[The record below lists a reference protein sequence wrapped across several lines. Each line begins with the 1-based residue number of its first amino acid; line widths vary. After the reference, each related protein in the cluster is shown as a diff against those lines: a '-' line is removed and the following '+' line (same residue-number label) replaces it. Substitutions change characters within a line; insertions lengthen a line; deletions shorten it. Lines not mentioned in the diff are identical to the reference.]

1 MRFSADELNQL
12 TSAIQR
18 ERSRRK
24 YSRLIDFVR
33 GSWPI
38 LEGSATYSH
47 NWHIE
52 LICEHFEGMLDGR
65 INNLLINIPPG
76 CMKSLITSV
85 NFPVWAWTKNPEF
98 RFLTASYGQEL
109 ATRDAVKSR
118 ELIDSSWFQ
127 EKWGSFIRIDRGQNQ
142 KTKYQNT
149 EGGWRLATSVGG
161 RGTGEHPD
169 WKLIDD
175 PHSAAGA
182 QSDAE
187 RQTALDWYDMT
198 LSSRG
203 VSRGSRTVVNMQRLH
218 EQDLAG
224 HIMASEE
231 FNTEWDHICLP
242 MSFEPHRY
250 TSTIGEDPRTKTG
263 ELLWPGLFTEK
274 KVKTLA
280 TKLGEYGAAGQLQQR
295 PAPPG
300 GGILKIKHF
309 QLWPANKPLPAIEK
323 VIQSYDTAFKE
334 PTKLEAKQ
342 KATNPDHSACSV
354 WGLFEEGGKRGILL
368 LDFWKEQIA
377 YPILRKRVIRDWSS
391 YYGGDDNG
399 RKGKR
404 ADTLLVEDKAS
415 GQSLLQDLWAA
426 NIPAQAYNPGKAG
439 KIERAHMVA
448 PLFELDVV
456 YILEST
462 KRPNSFISWA
472 KPLVEQ
478 VEKFPNTD
486 EDDGVD
492 TLTQTLLFV
501 KNNRLIDMPVYEDD
515 EEPEVDYTKKPR
527 NPYS

>member
-1 MRFSADELNQL
+1 MRFSSTELNQISKAVQL
-12 TSAIQR
+12 EA
-18 ERSRRK
+18 ERRK
-24 YSRLIDFVR
+24 YKHLYDFFVAI
-33 GSWPI
+33 WPI
-38 LEGSATYSH
+38 IEGSTPYKS
-47 NWHIE
+47 NWHLP
-52 LICEHFEGMLDGR
+52 LICSHLEAMMGGQFS
-65 INNLLINIPPG
+65 NLLTNIPPG
-76 CMKSLITSV
+76 CSKSLIISV
-85 NFPVWAWTKNPEF
+85 AFPVYGWTIDPEY
-98 RFLTASYGQEL
+98 RFFTASYSQEL

-118 ELIDSSWFQ
+118 AIIESPWFQ
-127 EKWGSFIRIDRGQNQ
+127 ERWGSIVKLARGQTQ
-142 KTKYQNT
+142 KTQYQNT
-149 EGGWRLATSVGG
+149 RGGWRTATSVGG
-161 RGTGEHPD
+161 RGTGIHPD
-169 WKLIDD
+169 FILVDD
-175 PHSAAGA
+175 PHSAAEA

-187 RQTALDWYDMT
+187 RQAALDWWDFT

-203 VSRGSRTVVNMQRLH
+203 IARGVKSAVIMQRLH
-218 EQDLAG
+218 EQDLSG

-231 FNTEWDHICLP
+231 FSTEWEHLCLP

-250 TSTIGEDPRTKTG
+250 TSTIGEDPRTEPG

-274 KVKTLA
+274 KVKTLT

-295 PAPPG
+295 PSPAG

-323 VIQSYDTAFKE
+323 VIQSCDTAFKE

-342 KATNPDHSACSV
+342 KATNPDHSACST
-354 WGLFEEGGKRGILL
+354 WGLFEEGGKRGVLL

-377 YPILRKRVIRDWSS
+377 YPILRKRVIRDWSA
-391 YYGGDDNG
+391 YYGGDDKG

-462 KRPNSFISWA
+462 KRPNTFISWA
-472 KPLVEQ
+472 QPLVDQ
-478 VEKFPNTD
+478 VEKFPNAD

-492 TLTQTLLFV
+492 TMTQMLLFV
-501 KNNRLIDMPVYEDD
+501 KNNRLIDMPIYEDD